1 MTAESTLSAAR
12 NSPYCPFGDYPV
24 DNPFALITGTLGQ
37 NTGTDFNQMFIHYS
51 LVKFFERTNFWGILA
66 DQGQLFYIIMT
77 DSNFKDKPHL
87 NGQLSLI
94 ISVLAMKSINI
105 QVTLSSMTSSSSLLA
120 SPYPS
125 NPSSGEKGKLGVSV

>member
-1 MTAESTLSAAR
+1 
-12 NSPYCPFGDYPV
+12 
-24 DNPFALITGTLGQ
+24 
-37 NTGTDFNQMFIHYS
+37 MFIHYS

-66 DQGQLFYIIMT
+66 DQGQWFYIIMT

-125 NPSSGEKGKLGVSV
+125 NPSSGEKGKLGVSVWGAAPVDEGGSILQSDTPLLVPDQRPQ